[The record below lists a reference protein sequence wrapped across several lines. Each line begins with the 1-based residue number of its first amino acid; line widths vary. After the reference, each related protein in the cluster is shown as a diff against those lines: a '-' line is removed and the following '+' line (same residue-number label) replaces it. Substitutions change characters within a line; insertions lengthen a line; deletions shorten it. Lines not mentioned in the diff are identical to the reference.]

1 MPLTIRPYEPG
12 DEAPLRAR
20 FSGETRPPWI
30 ALPHPYSLER
40 LLQPKFGLTV
50 FVAESSR
57 AQVVGLIAI
66 DDGLETPQ
74 LIGPL
79 VPDEQLADL
88 IGLALLKKG
97 LEWAE
102 NVGLPGVRVKLDLDE
117 DRGIA
122 LFINQGFRVLP
133 ERQYV
138 LSSSREPIARPLA
151 PPPGLKMGP
160 APEMVSS
167 DYLKLYRDI
176 GSTLGW
182 HERLNWTRSQ
192 IFEHLQRG
200 GLHLLA
206 ARHDDAYVG
215 FAEIEESRPGEGEL
229 VHFGLLPA
237 YQDPEVEGP
246 FLQYVLQWAADTA
259 NLKRLWTTVNV
270 TDSEARVAMLIK
282 AGLKKE
288 RAMVVLEKALGER
301 AKAEVG
307 AV

>member
-1 MPLTIRPYEPG
+1 MALSIRPFEPN
-12 DEAPLRAR
+12 DESPLKAR
-20 FSGETRPPWI
+20 FAGDTRPPWI

-50 FVAESSR
+50 FVAESGR
-57 AQVVGLIAI
+57 GQVVGLLAI

-122 LFINQGFRVLP
+122 LFINQGFQVRP

-138 LSSSREPIARPLA
+138 LAAAPGAVKNPLP
-151 PPPGLKMGP
+151 PPPGLKMAP

-176 GSTLGW
+176 GESLGW

-192 IFEHLQRG
+192 IFEHLQRP

-206 ARHDDAYVG
+206 AKHDDAYVG

-229 VHFGLLPA
+229 VHFGMLPA
-237 YQDPEVEGP
+237 YQDPEVEAP
-246 FLQYVLQWAADTA
+246 FMQFVLQHAEQLQ
-259 NLKRLWTTVNV
+259 LKRLWTAVNV
-270 TDSEARVAMLIK
+270 TGSESRVAMLIK